1 MKKLGGWNK
10 NEAQLDLRELLAQN
24 FLCYEG
30 RGPVPEQIHAYLST
44 NWKEF
49 RNLPK
54 DDQRLIEKASD
65 RWYIPDPNKISDLER
80 LREKALFKEFD
91 EYANTR
97 NKLKVFRLEAIR
109 AGFRRAWQNKDYST
123 IISVAKKI
131 PHTVLE
137 EDQHLL
143 MWFDQAMTRLND

>member
-1 MKKLGGWNK
+1 MIKTVLWDFDGVILDSMKIKG
-10 NEAQLDLRELLAQN
+10 
-24 FLCYEG
+24 EG
-30 RGPVPEQIHAYLST
+30 FVS
-44 NWKEF
+44 
-49 RNLPK
+49 
-54 DDQRLIEKASD
+54 
-65 RWYIPDPNKISDLER
+65 
-80 LREKALFKEFD
+80 LFKEFD